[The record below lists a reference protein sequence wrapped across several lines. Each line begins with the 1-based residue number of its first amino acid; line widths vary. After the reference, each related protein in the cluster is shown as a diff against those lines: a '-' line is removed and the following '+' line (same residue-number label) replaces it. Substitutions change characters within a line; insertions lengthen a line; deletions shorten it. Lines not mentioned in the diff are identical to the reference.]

1 MLHIPLTLYL
11 LLIKILGIIAL
22 FWGTN
27 STFAAVTKTNY
38 HYLTMVVF
46 SRKHKITWYY
56 FQKTTYKRHVEE
68 EE

>member
-38 HYLTMVVF
+38 HYLTMKF
-46 SRKHKITWYY
+46 RILL
-56 FQKTTYKRHVEE
+56 FLCGCGNKRHFLEKDRE
-68 EE
+68 